1 MYYNNRFEQFCSVNS
16 TKSNSNLITCGV
28 PKTILF
34 LIYINDLPKKTNL
47 KTILFAD
54 DIALFASDA
63 NVSSLEKFV
72 NDELEKVKMWFTQN
86 KLTLNVKKSCR
97 IIFGR
102 KDFSLNLMI
111 YNEKLTQKDA
121 TKYLGVQIDYRLNWK
136 PQIEHIMTSLTKAS
150 GVMYRLKK
158 YVTRDTLR
166 KVYHALVKSK
176 LQYGLILWGSADKS
190 SLDKLTL
197 IQ

>member
-16 TKSNSNLITCGV
+16 TKSNSNVITCGV

-72 NDELEKVKMWFTQN
+72 NDELEKVKLWFTQN

-111 YNEKLTQKDA
+111 NNEKLTQKDA

-158 YVTRDTLR
+158 YVTRDILR

-176 LQYGLILWGSADKS
+176 L
-190 SLDKLTL
+190 
-197 IQ
+197 